1 MTKTMV
7 IQHFNLRLTYIF
19 QQEIWMRSKQTPST
33 SSHSVF
39 GLILVISKL
48 GLILFSISTFQRMNS
63 SAENAKRG
71 LFWQKCTVFGY

>member
-39 GLILVISKL
+39 GLILVVGMNAMKEKL
-48 GLILFSISTFQRMNS
+48 I
-63 SAENAKRG
+63 KRS
-71 LFWQKCTVFGY
+71 